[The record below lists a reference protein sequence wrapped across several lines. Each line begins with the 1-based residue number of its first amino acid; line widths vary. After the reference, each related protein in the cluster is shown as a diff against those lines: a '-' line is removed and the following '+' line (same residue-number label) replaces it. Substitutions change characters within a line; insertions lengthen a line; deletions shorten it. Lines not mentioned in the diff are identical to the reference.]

1 MTHVVVVTQ
10 EPDGSIKLTKERLQ
24 SMLDDAY
31 KRGYEDGNRSTTITY
46 PSYPS
51 WVYTSD
57 SSITNAPKAPK
68 VTLEKKES

>member
-10 EPDGSIKLTKERLQ
+10 EPDGSIKLTKEKLQ

-31 KRGYEDGNRSTTITY
+31 RRGYEDGNRNTTITY

-51 WVYTSD
+51 WIYTND
-57 SSITNAPKAPK
+57 SSTINGSNVDK
-68 VTLEKKES
+68 VTL

>member
-1 MTHVVVVTQ
+1 MPHVVVVTQ
-10 EPDGSIKLTKERLQ
+10 EPDGSIKLTKEKLQ

-51 WVYTSD
+51 WIYTNDCATTSA
-57 SSITNAPKAPK
+57 TKA
-68 VTLEKKES
+68 TL